1 MTPEVLNV
9 AEQEIKALL
18 MMRKRKT
25 LDVSA
30 FLVE

>member
-25 LDVSA
+25 LGVGG